1 MHYVEMT
8 AHACQTVH
16 APGVAWP
23 KYVAPEKRG
32 KAFNRHRPNKV
43 KAQILGLLKHGSAN
57 SEEIQAE
64 IGGPLATIQRNLYFM
79 RISREVVA
87 IKRKSKRGKLVNF
100 YSMVAACNLH

>member
-1 MHYVEMT
+1 MQYVEMT
-8 AHACQTVH
+8 AHNCKSVH

-23 KYVAPEKRG
+23 EYVAPEKRG
-32 KAFNRHRPNKV
+32 KAFNRRRPNKV

-57 SEEIQAE
+57 AEEIQEE
-64 IGGPLATIQRNLYFM
+64 IGGPLATIQKNLYSM

-87 IKRKSKRGKLVNF
+87 TKRKSKRGKLVNF